1 MKIMKISPKT
11 AIQAVV
17 SGVVIGALLS
27 RDYPKE
33 GLVVSACFIAFYLGL
48 TFRRRMCYLLHFVSG
63 GIEKRFLAVSW
74 LCTLYLL
81 VAALVAGTVYNFFL
95 LLALGLDY
103 FLYDK
108 RQRASAGKEKGA
120 GEL

>member
-1 MKIMKISPKT
+1 
-11 AIQAVV
+11 
-17 SGVVIGALLS
+17 
-27 RDYPKE
+27 
-33 GLVVSACFIAFYLGL
+33 
-48 TFRRRMCYLLHFVSG
+48 MCYLLHFVSG

-81 VAALVAGTVYNFFL
+81 IAALVAGTVYNFFL

-108 RQRASAGKEKGA
+108 RQRALAGKEKGA

>member
-27 RDYPKE
+27 RDYPKA

-108 RQRASAGKEKGA
+108 RQRGSAGKEKGA